1 MSTTLKVGDR
11 FPVERLTPRPDGAAV
26 VYFYPRDLTP
36 GCTLQAK
43 RFNDLYDRFRD
54 LGFEVIG
61 VSMDARES
69 HDEFTRE
76 CSLRFPL
83 ATDEGGALTRD
94 LGILQSHEQF
104 GEMPRRVTFL
114 LDGDATVRRI
124 WEVEPGLETAE
135 ANPDEVLAE
144 AGA

>member
-1 MSTTLKVGDR
+1 RARSSHRAVAAARMPLRATSFHFIGFRDSRIWPMSTTLKVGDR

-83 ATDEGGALTRD
+83 ATDEGGA
-94 LGILQSHEQF
+94 
-104 GEMPRRVTFL
+104 
-114 LDGDATVRRI
+114 
-124 WEVEPGLETAE
+124 
-135 ANPDEVLAE
+135 
-144 AGA
+144 